1 MMRVQGAANVENF
14 DHRSQESFTVDMRS
28 KGAAA
33 GGSQAA
39 AQTPEHAA
47 YVRQMTQDL
56 NNMSLG
62 ADEEDRDDLDFSMGQ
77 SQFS

>member
-14 DHRSQESFTVDMRS
+14 DPRAQESFTVDMRN

-33 GGSQAA
+33 GSQAA

-62 ADEEDRDDLDFSMGQ
+62 ADEEDRDDLDFSLGQ

>member
-1 MMRVQGAANVENF
+1 MSN
-14 DHRSQESFTVDMRS
+14 

-77 SQFS
+77 SQFG